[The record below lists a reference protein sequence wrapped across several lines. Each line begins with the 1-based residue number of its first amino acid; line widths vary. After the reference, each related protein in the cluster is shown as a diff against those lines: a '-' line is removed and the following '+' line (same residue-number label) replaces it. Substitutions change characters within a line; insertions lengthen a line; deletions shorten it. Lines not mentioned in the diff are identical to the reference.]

1 MNQINI
7 SEEFKKTIKQIIN
20 SNEDCKRVD
29 HIMIE
34 LMELGL
40 IDGEYEHLI
49 FSEETY
55 NAEMD
60 QLVADAIED
69 EVKRQLLLKYNE

>member
-1 MNQINI
+1 
-7 SEEFKKTIKQIIN
+7 
-20 SNEDCKRVD
+20 
-29 HIMIE
+29 MIE